1 MDTSQTSTIE
11 APGLRRKIGVARGA
25 LAWEGLWP
33 RLAPLMAFVALFV
46 AAAHLDLF
54 AGLEPWVHTGLLA
67 VLALALGGLGW
78 WRLRRFAWPAREA
91 AIRRLERDSGVP
103 HRPLVAVQDHLA
115 AGEGDPMAAALWD
128 AHRRR
133 EAARLAGL
141 ANKAA
146 HPGLATLD
154 TWALRLVPVLLLIVA
169 ITSAGGWR
177 SDRMEAAFTP
187 AFPPPPPVVANLWIA
202 PPAYT
207 GKPPIYLDVNDRDKL
222 LRVPVGS
229 KLAGFVDDVRGR
241 KPPQLAIDGKAT
253 EFATVGKG
261 KYQVEQIITEGKQIS
276 LQARGDEQAR
286 WKLHVIPDL
295 APTIEFARPIGVDK
309 WSTKVEYIAGD
320 DFGVTGVQL
329 QIRLHGSVL
338 GDDALSDDAE
348 PEVLRIDL
356 PVAGNSKKVSD
367 TFVRDLTSHP
377 WAGLKATVML
387 FASDAIGQK
396 GRSSVEVFLLPE
408 RVFNDPTARALIV
421 LRKALTRDPK
431 GFQVDVADGM
441 RMIQLRPESY
451 RDDPVVQLGLRIGAA
466 RLAPA
471 GGKTDVVDKDN
482 ITETQ
487 KLLWD
492 LAMHLESGA
501 TSDAERA
508 LEQAR
513 QELRDAVQRQ
523 AGDEEIERLI
533 QQLYDAMARWQRE
546 LAEKM
551 KDPEERRRMQE
562 QAEKM
567 DPNNTITGD
576 DLQKMLDKIREMA
589 KNGDREGAKR
599 ALEELRKMMENATPM
614 MAQPGQQGQPGQ
626 QRGQQGQGNQQG
638 REMMNQLD
646 RLSRRQNQLLG
657 ESEREGRQNQQGQR
671 GQQGR
676 QGQQGQRGQQ
686 GQQGQGQPGQG
697 QQGQPGQGDGQW
709 GEQQRGQQEGLRR
722 QLGDLMNRLDEN
734 GMPMPEALGR
744 AERSMREAEES
755 LRRGDPRDASRSQ
768 RRALDNLQQGMG
780 DLAEQMRQRGPG
792 SGQDLAEIEER
803 ERRGEDRDPLGRSDG
818 NYGDAVDTGTDKVPL
833 ELERQRSREILD
845 ELRRR
850 AGEQL
855 RPKDELDY
863 IDRLLKTY

>member
-1 MDTSQTSTIE
+1 MDASQTTPTFE
-11 APGLRRKIGVARGA
+11 APGLGRKIGVARAA
-25 LAWEGLWP
+25 LAWESLWP
-33 RLAPLMAFVALFV
+33 RLVPLLSYVALFI

-54 AGLEPWVHTGLLA
+54 AGFDPWVHTGILA
-67 VLALALGGLGW
+67 ALAIGFAGLAW
-78 WRLRRFAWPAREA
+78 WSLRDFAWPARDA

-103 HRPLVAVQDHLA
+103 HRPLVAVEDKLA
-115 AGEGDPMAAALWD
+115 AGSSDPMAAALWE

-133 EAARLAGL
+133 EAERLAGL
-141 ANKAA
+141 TNKPA
-146 HPGLATLD
+146 HPGLAVLD
-154 TWALRLVPVLLLIVA
+154 SWALRFVPVLTLVVA
-169 ITSAGGWR
+169 LAIAGGWR
-177 SDRMEAAFTP
+177 SDRMAAAVTP

-207 GKPPIYLDVNDRDKL
+207 GKAPVYLDMADKDKL

-229 KLAGFVDDVRGR
+229 KIAGFVDDVRGR
-241 KPPQLAIDGKAT
+241 KPPLLAIDGKST
-253 EFATVGKG
+253 EFATVSKG
-261 KYQVEQIITEGKQIS
+261 KYQVEQVITEGKQIV

-295 APTIEFARPIGVDK
+295 PPTIDFARPIGVDK
-309 WSTKVEYIAGD
+309 WSTKIEYIAGD
-320 DFGVTGVQL
+320 DFGVKAVQL

-338 GDDALSDDAE
+338 GDDALSSDEE

-356 PVAGNSKKVSD
+356 PVAGNTKKVGD

-377 WAGLKATVML
+377 WAGLKVTVML
-387 FASDAIGQK
+387 FASDALDQK
-396 GRSSVEVFLLPE
+396 GRSSVETFLLPE
-408 RVFNDPTARALIV
+408 RVFNDPTARALVV

-431 GFQVDVADGM
+431 GYRMDVVDGM
-441 RMIQLRPESY
+441 RMIQAKPASY
-451 RDDPVVQLGLRIGAA
+451 REDPVVQLGLRIGAV
-466 RLAPA
+466 RLAQNGDKP
-471 GGKTDVVDKDN
+471 TIVD
-482 ITETQ
+482 TQ

-492 LAMHLESGA
+492 LAMRLESGA

-508 LEQAR
+508 VEQAR
-513 QELRDAVQRQ
+513 QELRDAMQRQ

-551 KDPEERRRMQE
+551 QDPEERRRMQE

-589 KNGDREGAKR
+589 KNGQREEAKR
-599 ALEELRKMMENATPM
+599 LLEELRKMMENATPM
-614 MAQPGQQGQPGQ
+614 MAQPGQRGQ
-626 QRGQQGQGNQQG
+626 QRQQGQQGQGNQQG

-657 ESEREGRQNQQGQR
+657 ESEREGRQQQGRQGQQR
-671 GQQGR
+671 GQQG
-676 QGQQGQRGQQ
+676 QQGQQGQHGQQGQRGQQ
-686 GQQGQGQPGQG
+686 GQGNQPG
-697 QQGQPGQGDGQW
+697 GDQW
-709 GEQQRGQQEGLRR
+709 GEGQRGQQEGLRR
-722 QLGDLMNRLDEN
+722 QLGDFMNRLDEN
-734 GMPMPEALGR
+734 GMPMPESLGR
-744 AERSMREAEES
+744 AERSMREAEEA
-755 LRRGDPRDASRSQ
+755 LRRNDPREASRAQ

-780 DLAEQMRQRGPG
+780 DMAEQMRQQRGPG
-792 SGQDLAEIEER
+792 NNQDIAEIEER
-803 ERRGEDRDPLGRSDG
+803 ERRSEDRDPLGRSDG
-818 NYGDAVDTGTDKVPL
+818 NFGDAVDTGTEKVPL

-850 AGEQL
+850 AGEQQ

>member
-1 MDTSQTSTIE
+1 MDASPTTPTIE
-11 APGLRRKIGVARGA
+11 APGLGRKVGLAWAV

-33 RLAPLMAFVALFV
+33 RLVPLLGLIALFV

-54 AGLEPWVHTGLLA
+54 AGLDPWVHTG
-67 VLALALGGLGW
+67 VLAALAAAFAGLTW
-78 WRLRRFAWPAREA
+78 WRLRDFAWPVREA

-103 HRPLVAVQDHLA
+103 HRPLVAVQDKLA
-115 AGEGDPMAAALWD
+115 AGGSDPMAFALWE

-133 EAARLAGL
+133 EAERLAGL
-141 ANKAA
+141 SNKPA
-146 HPGLATLD
+146 HPGLAVLD
-154 TWALRLVPVLLLIVA
+154 TWALRFVPILALVVA
-169 ITSAGGWR
+169 VAVAGGWR
-177 SDRMEAAFTP
+177 SDRMAAAVTP

-207 GKPPIYLDVNDRDKL
+207 GKPPVYLDVADKDKL

-229 KLAGFVDDVRGR
+229 KIAGFVDDVRGR
-241 KPPQLAIDGKAT
+241 KPPQLVIDGQAT
-253 EFATVGKG
+253 EFSTVSKG
-261 KYQVEQIITEGKQIS
+261 KYQVEQVIGEGKQIT

-286 WKLHVIPDL
+286 WKLHVIPDM
-295 APTIEFARPIGVDK
+295 APTVEFARPIGVDK
-309 WSTKVEYIAGD
+309 WSTKIEYIAGD

-338 GDDALSDDAE
+338 GDDALSSDEE
-348 PEVLRIDL
+348 PDVLRVDL
-356 PVAGNSKKVSD
+356 PVAGNSKKIAD

-377 WAGLKATVML
+377 WAGLKVTVML
-387 FASDAIGQK
+387 FATDALGQK
-396 GRSSVEVFLLPE
+396 GRSAVETFLLPE

-431 GFQVDVADGM
+431 GYRMDVVDGM
-441 RMIQLRPESY
+441 RMIQAKPESY
-451 RDDPVVQLGLRIGAA
+451 RDDPVVQLGLRIGAQ
-466 RLAPA
+466 RLAQN
-471 GGKTDVVDKDN
+471 GDKPE

-492 LAMHLESGA
+492 LAMRLESGA
-501 TSDAERA
+501 ISDAERA
-508 LEQAR
+508 VEQAR
-513 QELRDAVQRQ
+513 QELRDAMQRQ

-589 KNGDREGAKR
+589 KNGQREEAKR
-599 ALEELRKMMENATPM
+599 LLEELRKMMENATPM
-614 MAQPGQQGQPGQ
+614 MAQPGQQRQQGQ
-626 QRGQQGQGNQQG
+626 RSQQGQGNQQG

-657 ESEREGRQNQQGQR
+657 ESEREGRQQQGRQGQR
-671 GQQGR
+671 GQ

-686 GQQGQGQPGQG
+686 GQQGQGNQPGG
-697 QQGQPGQGDGQW
+697 NQPGDGQW

-722 QLGDLMNRLDEN
+722 QLGDFMNRLDEN
-734 GMPMPEALGR
+734 GMPMPESLGR
-744 AERSMREAEES
+744 AERSMREAEDA
-755 LRRGDPRDASRSQ
+755 LRRGDPREASRSQ
-768 RRALDNLQQGMG
+768 RRALDNLQQGIG
-780 DLAEQMRQRGPG
+780 DLAEQMRQQRGPG
-792 SGQDLAEIEER
+792 NNQDIAEIEER

-818 NYGDAVDTGTDKVPL
+818 NYGDAVDTGTEKVPL

-850 AGEQL
+850 AGEQQ

>member
-1 MDTSQTSTIE
+1 MDASQTTSFQ
-11 APGLRRKIGVARGA
+11 APGVGRKIGLAWLA

-33 RLAPLMAFVALFV
+33 RLAPALAFVALFV

-54 AGLEPWVHTGLLA
+54 AGLDPWVHTGLLA
-67 VLALALGGLGW
+67 VLALALIGLLGW
-78 WRLRRFAWPAREA
+78 RLWDFAWPTREA

-103 HRPLVAVQDHLA
+103 HRPLVAVQDRLA
-115 AGEGDPMAAALWD
+115 SGGTDPMAAALWE

-133 EAARLAGL
+133 EAERLASLSNGP
-141 ANKAA
+141 A
-146 HPGLATLD
+146 HPGLAVLD
-154 TWALRLVPVLLLIVA
+154 SWALRFVPVLALIVA
-169 ITSAGGWR
+169 LAVAGGWR
-177 SDRMEAAFTP
+177 SDRMLAAVTP

-207 GKPPIYLDVNDRDKL
+207 GKPPIYLDMAEHDKV

-241 KPPQLAIDGKAT
+241 KPPQLLVDGKAT
-253 EFATVGKG
+253 DFATVGKG
-261 KYQVEQIITEGKQIS
+261 KFQVEQVITEGKEIA
-276 LQARGDEQAR
+276 LQARGEQQAH

-338 GDDALSDDAE
+338 GDDMLSDDEE

-356 PVAGNSKKVSD
+356 PVAGNTKKVAD

-377 WAGLKATVML
+377 WAGLKVTVML
-387 FASDAIGQK
+387 FATDAIGQK
-396 GRSSVEVFLLPE
+396 GRSAVETFLLPE

-431 GFQVDVADGM
+431 AYRADVADGM
-441 RMIQLRPESY
+441 RMIQAKPDDY
-451 RDDPVVQLGLRIGAA
+451 RNDPVVQLGLRVGAA
-466 RLAPA
+466 RLAQ
-471 GGKTDVVDKDN
+471 GTDKES

-492 LAMHLESGA
+492 LAMRIEGGA
-501 TSDAERA
+501 MSDAERA
-508 LEQAR
+508 VENAR
-513 QELRDAVQRQ
+513 QELRDAMQRQ

-533 QQLYDAMARWQRE
+533 QQLYDAMAKWQKE

-567 DPNNTITGD
+567 DPNNAITGD
-576 DLQKMLDKIREMA
+576 DIQKMLDKIREMA
-589 KNGDREGAKR
+589 KNGQREEAKR
-599 ALEELRKMMENATPM
+599 LLEELRKMMENATPM
-614 MAQPGQQGQPGQ
+614 MAGPNQQGQQG
-626 QRGQQGQGNQQG
+626 QRGQQGQGSQQG

-657 ESEREGRQNQQGQR
+657 ESEREGRQ
-671 GQQGR
+671 QQGR
-676 QGQQGQRGQQ
+676 QGQQGQQGQRGQQ
-686 GQQGQGQPGQG
+686 GQQGQQGQRGQG
-697 QQGQPGQGDGQW
+697 NQPGDGQW
-709 GEQQRGQQEGLRR
+709 GDQQRGQQEGLRR
-722 QLGDLMNRLDEN
+722 QLGEFMNKLDEN
-734 GMPMPEALGR
+734 GMGMPESLGR
-744 AERSMREAEES
+744 AERSMREAEEA
-755 LRRGDPRDASRSQ
+755 LRRGDPREASRSQ
-768 RRALDNLQQGMG
+768 RRALDNLQQGMT
-780 DLAEQMRQRGPG
+780 DMAEQMRQRGPG
-792 SGQDLAEIEER
+792 NGQDIAEIEER
-803 ERRGEDRDPLGRSDG
+803 ERRNEDRDPLGRSDG

-850 AGEQL
+850 AGEQ
-855 RPKDELDY
+855 RPKEELDY

>member
-1 MDTSQTSTIE
+1 MDASQTPTIE
-11 APGLRRKIGVARGA
+11 APGLRRKVGVAWAA

-33 RLAPLMAFVALFV
+33 RLMPLLAFAALFV

-54 AGLEPWVHTGLLA
+54 AGLDPWMHTGLLA
-67 VLALALGGLGW
+67 VLAFALAGLAW
-78 WRLRRFAWPAREA
+78 WRLREFAWPAREA

-103 HRPLVAVQDHLA
+103 HRPLVAVQDRLA

-128 AHRRR
+128 VHRRR
-133 EAARLAGL
+133 EVERLAGL
-141 ANKAA
+141 GNKPA
-146 HPGLATLD
+146 HPGLAALD

-169 ITSAGGWR
+169 VASAGGWR
-177 SDRMEAAFTP
+177 VDRMTAAFTP

-202 PPAYT
+202 PPAYP
-207 GKPPIYLDVNDRDKL
+207 GKPPIYLDVNDRDKV

-241 KPPQLAIDGKAT
+241 KPPLLAIDGKTT

-261 KYQVEQIITEGKQIS
+261 KYQTEQVITGGKQIA

-295 APTIEFARPIGVDK
+295 PPTIEFSRPIGVDK
-309 WSTKVEYIAGD
+309 WSTKIDYIAGD

-338 GDDALSDDAE
+338 GDDALSSDEE

-356 PVAGNSKKVSD
+356 PVAGNSRKVSD
-367 TFVRDLTSHP
+367 SFVRDLTSHP
-377 WAGLKATVML
+377 WAGLKVTVML

-396 GRSSVEVFLLPE
+396 GRSAVETFLLPE

-421 LRKALTRDPK
+421 LRKALTRDPT
-431 GFQVDVADGM
+431 GYRLDVADGM
-441 RMIQLRPESY
+441 RLIQVRPDSY
-451 RDDPVVQLGLRIGAA
+451 RSDPVVQLGLRVGAA
-466 RLAPA
+466 RLAQS
-471 GGKTDVVDKDN
+471 GDKEN
-482 ITETQ
+482 IAETQ

-492 LAMHLESGA
+492 LAMRLESGA

-513 QELRDAVQRQ
+513 QELRDAMQRQ

-599 ALEELRKMMENATPM
+599 LLEELRKMMENATPM
-614 MAQPGQQGQPGQ
+614 MANPGQQRQPGQ

-657 ESEREGRQNQQGQR
+657 ESEREGRQQQGQR

-676 QGQQGQRGQQ
+676 QGQQGQ
-686 GQQGQGQPGQG
+686 QGQGQQPGQG
-697 QQGQPGQGDGQW
+697 RPGDGQW
-709 GEQQRGQQEGLRR
+709 GDQQRGQQEGLRR
-722 QLGDLMNRLDEN
+722 QLGDLMRRLDEN
-734 GMPMPEALGR
+734 GMPMPESLGR
-744 AERSMREAEES
+744 AERSMREAEDA
-755 LRRGDPRDASRSQ
+755 LRRGDPREASRSQ

-792 SGQDLAEIEER
+792 NGQDLAEIEER
-803 ERRGEDRDPLGRSDG
+803 ERRSEDRDPLGRSDG

-850 AGEQL
+850 AGDQL